1 MIHTSGRRLL
11 CFALFSA
18 LFLTFSPFARAQWT
32 VPTLEEL
39 SMTSQ
44 PEVPGAA
51 AVYLFREETTEDK
64 MHMFSI
70 YVRLK
75 VLTERGKEYANVEV
89 NYEHNSD
96 GSSTVIED
104 VQGRTIHSDGT
115 IIPFT
120 GKPYDKLV
128 EKTQGIKFMAKVF
141 TLPDVEVGSIIEYRY
156 KLRLGDNWF
165 RAPSWYLQSELY
177 TRKSHYLW
185 RPTDQQLITSDDR
198 GQLTSSVFW
207 TPILPPGTQLIQNR
221 LPEQLYGHA
230 GQLSLEVNAHD
241 IPPAPQEE
249 YMPPLASFTYR
260 VLFYYSPYRTG
271 DEFWK
276 SEGKHWA
283 KLRDKFIGP
292 GPVVTAAV
300 RDLTTPSDSQDQK
313 LRKLY
318 AAVMKLEN
326 TSFTR
331 EHSSEEEK
339 AEGFKEIRTTDDIW
353 TRKRGNNDQLT
364 ELFVAMARAA
374 GMKAYLAAVTSRD
387 RSMFLAAYL
396 NLAQLDDYI
405 AIVNVDGKEQY
416 FDPGSRY
423 CPYQHLAWKHTQS
436 AGIRQTA
443 IGADMFQTPGEVY
456 TYSRTQRVANLTMD
470 KDGVVTGNIKMTYI
484 GSPGLRWR
492 QRALTGD
499 AASLDRELSTNVEH
513 LLPNGMEVK
522 VSSIEKLEDY
532 DQPLVVKLDVK
543 GQLGS
548 STGKRLLIPSDI
560 FEANAKAAFPHEK
573 RDVAVY
579 FNYSHMTQDAV
590 RITIPPTLTVES
602 LPASDTITFQKFA
615 VCGIKV
621 ESTPTTVTTHRDYA
635 LGEIYFKTEE
645 YPELRSFFSKMENKD
660 QESIV
665 LTSSPSLAKPTQP
678 AGN

>member
-1 MIHTSGRRLL
+1 
-11 CFALFSA
+11 
-18 LFLTFSPFARAQWT
+18 
-32 VPTLEEL
+32 
-39 SMTSQ
+39 MTSQ

-64 MHMFSI
+64 LHMFSI

-96 GSSTVIED
+96 GSSTTIED

-141 TLPDVEVGSIIEYRY
+141 TLPNVEVGSIIEYRY

-185 RPTDQQLITSDDR
+185 RPTDQQLVTSDDR
-198 GQLTSSVFW
+198 GQLTNSVFW
-207 TPILPPGTQLIQNR
+207 TPILPPGTTLVQSR
-221 LPEQLYGHA
+221 LPSQLYSHE
-230 GQLSLEVNAHD
+230 GQLSLELNAHD
-241 IPPAPQEE
+241 LPPVPHEE
-249 YMPPLASFTYR
+249 YMPPLGSFTYR
-260 VLFYYSPYRTG
+260 VLFYYSPYHTG
-271 DEFWK
+271 EEFWK

-292 GPVVTAAV
+292 GPAVTAAV
-300 RDLTTPSDSQDQK
+300 RDLTIPSDSQDQK
-313 LRKLY
+313 LRKIY

-339 AEGFKEIRTTDDIW
+339 SEGFKEIRTTDDIW
-353 TRKRGNNDQLT
+353 TRKRGSDDQLAQ
-364 ELFVAMARAA
+364 LFVAMARAA
-374 GMKAYLAAVTSRD
+374 GMKAYLAAITSRD

-396 NLAQLDDYI
+396 NLSQLDDDI
-405 AIVNVDGKEQY
+405 AIVEVDGKDQY
-416 FDPGSRY
+416 FDPGTRY

-443 IGADMFQTPGEVY
+443 SSSDMVHTPGEVY
-456 TYSRTQRVANLTMD
+456 TYSRTQRTANLTMD
-470 KDGVVTGNIKMTYI
+470 RNGAVTGTVKMTYM
-484 GSPGLRWR
+484 GSPGLYWR

-499 AASLDRELSTNVEH
+499 AASLDRELSTHVER
-513 LLPNGMEVK
+513 LLPNGMEAK
-522 VSSIEKLEDY
+522 VSSIEKLESY
-532 DQPLVVKLDVK
+532 DEPLVVKLDVK
-543 GQLGS
+543 GQIGS

-560 FEANAKAAFPHEK
+560 FEANEKPAFPHEK
-573 RDVAVY
+573 RDVSVF
-579 FNYSHMTQDAV
+579 FNFTHMNQDAI
-590 RITIPPTLTVES
+590 RITFPPTLTVES
-602 LPASDTITFQKFA
+602 IPAPDTVKFQNFA
-615 VCGIKV
+615 VYGMKI
-621 ESTPTTVTTHRDYA
+621 ESTPTTVTMRRDYS
-635 LGEIYFKTEE
+635 LGEIFFKKEE
-645 YPELRSFFSKMENKD
+645 YPELRTFFSKMENKD
-660 QESIV
+660 QESII
-665 LTSSPSLAKPTQP
+665 LTSSPSAANPVQP